1 MSEIFVPIVLTLA
14 GAIAAFVAYRGI
26 RRGGA
31 RFYTLEREA
40 ILRRAGITLI
50 ASTILFTLA
59 AGLFV
64 YEQQVD
70 IAIEATAGASGVNQ
84 LLVDETPTLGIQFP
98 PAATMTAT
106 PDLALPTPTATSL
119 ICRAVVTG
127 TSFGLYLRETPG
139 GEDLDLLPEGELLT
153 LLEDAPVE
161 TEEFIWRKVRAL
173 GGQEGWV
180 AQEFLEIR
188 APCQ

>member
-1 MSEIFVPIVLTLA
+1 MSEIFVPIALTVA
-14 GAIAAFVAYRGI
+14 GVIAAFMAYRGI

-50 ASTILFTLA
+50 GSTILFTLA
-59 AGLFV
+59 SGLFI

-70 IAIEATAGASGVNQ
+70 IALEATAGVSGA
-84 LLVDETPTLGIQFP
+84 LPLPESPTPGIQFP
-98 PAATMTAT
+98 PEDTPTPT
-106 PDLALPTPTATSL
+106 PDLTLPTPTATSV
-119 ICRAVVTG
+119 ICRAVVTN
-127 TSFGLYLRETPG
+127 TSFGLYLRDTPG
-139 GEDLDLLPEGELLT
+139 GEDIDLLPEGELLT

-161 TEEFIWRKVRAL
+161 VENFTWRKVRAL
-173 GGQEGWV
+173 GGDEGWV

>member
-1 MSEIFVPIVLTLA
+1 MSEIFVPITLTIA
-14 GAIAAFVAYRGI
+14 GVIAAFIAYRGI

-50 ASTILFTLA
+50 ASTILFALA
-59 AGLFV
+59 SGLFI

-70 IAIEATAGASGVNQ
+70 IALEATAGAAGVNQ
-84 LLVDETPTLGIQFP
+84 VVETPTLGIQFP
-98 PAATMTAT
+98 PEATATVT
-106 PDLALPTPTATSL
+106 PDLAIPTATATSL

-127 TSFGLYLRETPG
+127 TSLGLYLRDTPG
-139 GEDLDLLPEGELLT
+139 GEELDLLPEGELLT

-161 TEEFIWRKVRAL
+161 AENFTWRKIRAL
-173 GGQEGWV
+173 GGEEGWV